1 MQTKKTAPF
10 GVLNNTKQ
18 ADSDYQYNQGSNYNL
33 FEYSCALACPVP
45 IAIGKH
51 RAGLDFLRRVYIL
64 SFACAK
70 ESNKEKHTGN
80 DIQPLPDAV
89 I

>member
-1 MQTKKTAPF
+1 MTVHVRWPGETGGAFGFALIFLLLFASRQKVNKTYANKF
-10 GVLNNTKQ
+10 Y
-18 ADSDYQYNQGSNYNL
+18 A
-33 FEYSCALACPVP
+33 
-45 IAIGKH
+45 
-51 RAGLDFLRRVYIL
+51 L

-70 ESNKEKHTGN
+70 ESAKEKHTGN